1 MIIRKL
7 KNFIKKP
14 GNFFRYR
21 SYRIR
26 KAYYI
31 LNKFFHFKTSNLRK
45 IDQKINSSLFEKGF
59 LKIED
64 NELKKFNICFN
75 EIQKEI
81 KNKLNNID
89 YKLNHNIPIN
99 EILNSKD
106 FSINSKSFLLATNK
120 KLIKIV
126 SNYFGYIPILTYI
139 SYWVS
144 SNKKKILGTS
154 QEYHLDHEDIK
165 QLKGFYFLEN
175 IEKKNGPT
183 IILQKKQSLDLVKH
197 IGYTTKKNQKRI
209 NKNLANKYINKST
222 EIYLTGNKG
231 TLYLVDTSVC
241 FHKGSE
247 KSEKSRKILAFQYLS
262 PFATSFDLNWKNSD
276 ILDKPNWKKN
286 NLKQFQKYLVGLI

>member
-1 MIIRKL
+1 MIIKKF

-14 GNFFRYR
+14 GNFFRFR

-31 LNKFFHFKTSNLRK
+31 LNKFFHSKTLNLRK
-45 IDQKINSSLFEKGF
+45 VDQKINSSLFEKGF
-59 LKIED
+59 LKIE
-64 NELKKFNICFN
+64 NKELKKFNISFS

-81 KNKLNNID
+81 QNKLDNSE
-89 YKLNHNIPIN
+89 YKINHNLPIN
-99 EILNSKD
+99 KILNSKD

-120 KLIKIV
+120 NLIRIV
-126 SNYFGYIPILTYI
+126 SNYFGYVPILTHL

-144 SNKKKILGTS
+144 SNKKKLKGTS
-154 QEYHLDHEDIK
+154 QEFHLDHEDIK

-183 IILQKKQSLDLVKH
+183 ILLQKKQSLDLIMQ
-197 IGYTTKKNQKRI
+197 IGYTTKKKRLD
-209 NKNLANKYINKST
+209 KNLVNKYVDKSS
-222 EIYLTGNKG
+222 EIYLTGKKG
-231 TLYLVDTSVC
+231 TLYLVDTSLC

-276 ILDKPNWKKN
+276 ILDKPYWKKN